1 MSLPNSG
8 LPESVTT
15 LYSQVMDWASDS
27 RRTTS
32 VPAVQTRKRRP
43 NWRAIFIAL
52 TLLIVVAALVVW
64 WLGRGDDD
72 GSTPAVAASEPEDLP
87 DDDASAEDDADD
99 ADADDESTGA
109 EADGESEGFSTPG
122 VTTLTTV
129 PISTTTFTVEAPEN
143 AEDFGPSTLNARSTV
158 STVGLDE
165 VTFGLTVAAAQEAA
179 GTALVSVTSGSGCY
193 HVVPTDA
200 PEGIVFL
207 VHAGTIERV
216 DINSGPITTRSG
228 VGIGTPEETVVD
240 LFGDSLLRSQ
250 RPDGTVDLIF
260 VPRDEADAKFRVVFN
275 IHEGKVRAYKSG
287 RFPQVLTPTGCET
300 LEDG

>member
-1 MSLPNSG
+1 M
-8 LPESVTT
+8 
-15 LYSQVMDWASDS
+15 Q
-27 RRTTS
+27 
-32 VPAVQTRKRRP
+32 AVQTRKRRP

-52 TLLIVVAALVVW
+52 TVLIVVAALVVW
-64 WLGRGDDD
+64 WLGRGDGDD
-72 GSTPAVAASEPEDLP
+72 STPAVAVSEPEDP
-87 DDDASAEDDADD
+87 SDDASAEDDTDE
-99 ADADDESTGA
+99 ADADDESAGE
-109 EADGESEGFSTPG
+109 EADSESEGYSTPG
-122 VTTLTTV
+122 VTTLTTL
-129 PISTTTFTVEAPEN
+129 PITTTTFTIEVPEN
-143 AEDFGPSTLNARSTV
+143 AEDFGTSTLRARSTV

-179 GTALVSVTSGSGCY
+179 GTALVPVTSGSGCY

-228 VGIGTPEETVVD
+228 VGIGTPEERVVE

-250 RPDGTVDLIF
+250 RPDGTVDLIL

-300 LEDG
+300 SEDS